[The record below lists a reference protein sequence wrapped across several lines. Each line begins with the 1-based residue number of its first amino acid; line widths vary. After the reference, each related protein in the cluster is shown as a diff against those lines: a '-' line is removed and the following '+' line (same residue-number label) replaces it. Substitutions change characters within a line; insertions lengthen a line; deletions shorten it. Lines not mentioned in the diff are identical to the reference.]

1 MTLHLSL
8 YYLSFHL
15 FEIQTFFSCFAMAL
29 KILNRPT
36 CILKEV
42 LERGSDYTQ
51 RKGSQASLKVSNFG
65 RLLSYKSWKRL
76 FTLLI
81 YIIRIP

>member
-8 YYLSFHL
+8 YYLSLHL

-42 LERGSDYTQ
+42 WKEGVIIH
-51 RKGSQASLKVSNFG
+51 KGRVL
-65 RLLSYKSWKRL
+65 RHL
-76 FTLLI
+76 
-81 YIIRIP
+81 